1 MRNASRRDMLRCA
14 QGLLLLLLVSGQV
27 RAAGPD
33 EASLQYYPTVE
44 RVRKDVEAER
54 RDGRPGEVEG
64 RISGQYLLLAEVL
77 ESSWGGRHGPA
88 SFDVQAPEKAK
99 RLRDQYLDASAESRN
114 HRFPALQSE
123 CSGRTV
129 EEQEAKGICARVN
142 YMSAQGNQR
151 FRPEEVLRV
160 AQRYFPSQYR
170 DAFIRHSPAQELDE
184 YASKIAQER
193 QARERKADLEN
204 NYTRREA
211 MRRRVLAGAVL
222 AMLSMPMAA
231 LALLMRRARCQRAR
245 ATALTRIISADDLY
259 LFSRSG
265 RAVDVQRYSRTH
277 VTTTTETP
285 YVHPDSWQ
293 SRAPS
298 TTTTITTTDH
308 LTLFI
313 KGDDGDE
320 WQESF
325 VDLRVAVRAGNRV
338 TLVYGGDR
346 WSRTG
351 VAVAIVNKDTREVA
365 VDVLQARRIASRY
378 SLLRAAFW
386 GLVVVAVCATAD
398 MAFGM
403 FAFTLAGLALGFVA
417 TLSLAFAWQW
427 SLWANIQARIRVF
440 ANVLAAKV

>member
-1 MRNASRRDMLRCA
+1 
-14 QGLLLLLLVSGQV
+14 
-27 RAAGPD
+27 
-33 EASLQYYPTVE
+33 
-44 RVRKDVEAER
+44 
-54 RDGRPGEVEG
+54 
-64 RISGQYLLLAEVL
+64 
-77 ESSWGGRHGPA
+77 
-88 SFDVQAPEKAK
+88 
-99 RLRDQYLDASAESRN
+99 
-114 HRFPALQSE
+114 
-123 CSGRTV
+123 
-129 EEQEAKGICARVN
+129 
-142 YMSAQGNQR
+142 
-151 FRPEEVLRV
+151 
-160 AQRYFPSQYR
+160 
-170 DAFIRHSPAQELDE
+170 
-184 YASKIAQER
+184 
-193 QARERKADLEN
+193 
-204 NYTRREA
+204 
-211 MRRRVLAGAVL
+211 
-222 AMLSMPMAA
+222 MPMAA

-351 VAVAIVNKDTREVA
+351 VAVAIVNMDTREVA

-386 GLVVVAVCATAD
+386 GLGVAAVGATAD

-403 FAFTLAGLALGFVA
+403 FTFTLAGLALGFVA

-427 SLWANIQARIRVF
+427 SLWANIQARIRPY
-440 ANVLAAKV
+440 ANGLAAEV